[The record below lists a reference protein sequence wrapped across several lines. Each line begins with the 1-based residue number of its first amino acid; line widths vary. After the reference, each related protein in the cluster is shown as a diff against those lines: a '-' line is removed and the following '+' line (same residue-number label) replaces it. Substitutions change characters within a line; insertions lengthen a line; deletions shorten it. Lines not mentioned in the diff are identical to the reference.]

1 MTRPDSP
8 RNPPEGVTRRGAE
21 QARQE
26 RRARHGT
33 GLRGRPAR
41 RAVPA
46 SVLNSGVLATPRPSA
61 GVTYDYAPAGPRTLE
76 RARRLAA
83 VCEAHGVP
91 LPAAAMR
98 FPLHHPAVAG
108 VVVGMRSAGEVRR
121 NTEAYGTT
129 IPAELRAD
137 LRSEGLLDT
146 RARVPAP
153 PADVP

>member
-1 MTRPDSP
+1 M
-8 RNPPEGVTRRGAE
+8 
-21 QARQE
+21 
-26 RRARHGT
+26 
-33 GLRGRPAR
+33 
-41 RAVPA
+41 
-46 SVLNSGVLATPRPSA
+46 
-61 GVTYDYAPAGPRTLE
+61 TYDYAPAGPRTPE